1 MYSVNALE
9 MKPDRGQSLKYTMSG
24 RGWTLARLSIK
35 LSGRAAGKPWNL
47 QRESTLQ
54 IMAASQRKSVWT
66 VPWWGLSPRLCI
78 PLPCFTQLIL
88 DNVIF
93 RSNYPVMYSRL

>member
-35 LSGRAAGKPWNL
+35 QSGR
-47 QRESTLQ
+47 ET
-54 IMAASQRKSVWT
+54 ME
-66 VPWWGLSPRLCI
+66 
-78 PLPCFTQLIL
+78 FTT
-88 DNVIF
+88 
-93 RSNYPVMYSRL
+93 